1 MQIHMRPIEQA
12 SFFHVHMVDDLHL
25 NVDARAIAQNA
36 EYVESPQFV
45 RELIGR
51 EFCIPKLRK
60 H

>member
-1 MQIHMRPIEQA
+1 
-12 SFFHVHMVDDLHL
+12 MVDDLHL